1 MLHREVQMILPASD
15 PFRQRVAMLCGNR
28 AFALNGLQKDTIFIL
43 QCLNTLLHIITLYR
57 DPYMITFSILSVL
70 HRS

>member
-1 MLHREVQMILPASD
+1 
-15 PFRQRVAMLCGNR
+15 MLCGNR
-28 AFALNGLQKDTIFIL
+28 AFTPNGFQKDTIFIL

>member
-1 MLHREVQMILPASD
+1 
-15 PFRQRVAMLCGNR
+15 MLCGNR
-28 AFALNGLQKDTIFIL
+28 AFTPNGLQKDTIFIL

>member
-1 MLHREVQMILPASD
+1 V
-15 PFRQRVAMLCGNR
+15 MLCGNR
-28 AFALNGLQKDTIFIL
+28 VFTLNGLQKDTIFIL

>member
-1 MLHREVQMILPASD
+1 
-15 PFRQRVAMLCGNR
+15 MLCGNR
-28 AFALNGLQKDTIFIL
+28 AFTPTSFQKDTVFIL
-43 QCLNTLLHIITLYR
+43 QSINTLLHIITLYR